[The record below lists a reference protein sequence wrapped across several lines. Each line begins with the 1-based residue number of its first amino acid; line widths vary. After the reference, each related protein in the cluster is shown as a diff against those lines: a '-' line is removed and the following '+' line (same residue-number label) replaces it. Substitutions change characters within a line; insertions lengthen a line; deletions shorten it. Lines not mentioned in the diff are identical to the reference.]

1 MHRVLRNVRT
11 EYEERRVGDQE
22 IERDVDHEYPDPC
35 LLDEGAPAFAQLL
48 QEARARPG
56 DRFDVE
62 PREEKRARGV
72 GSGVDEQRRAW
83 ADQRDD
89 RAADRGT
96 ERERGVARDREEP
109 VRLLELALWDDLPH
123 EAVGRGRVERDGRTA
138 AALERDQLP
147 HVGVA
152 GDEEHAH
159 RRAHGRAR
167 DVGADHDDASRNPVA
182 DDAAEREHRRL
193 RQRPRRE
200 AEADRRRAAAVVED
214 RERHRD
220 RGEVRPDVRDR
231 TRREQQPERGEAERT
246 CHGRMVTVYGS
257 ADKRVARF
265 SAQRA
270 SPA

>member
-48 QEARARPG
+48 QEARARPS

-72 GSGVDEQRRAW
+72 GSGIDEQRRAW

-96 ERERGVARDREEP
+96 ERERRVACDRQEP
-109 VRLLELALWDDLPH
+109 VRLLELALRDDLPH
-123 EAVGRGRVERDGRTA
+123 EPIGRGRVERDGRAA

-152 GDEEHAH
+152 GDKEDAH

-182 DDAAEREHRRL
+182 DDAAECEHRHL

-200 AEADRRRAAAVVED
+200 AEADRGRTAAVVED
-214 RERHRD
+214 RERDRD
-220 RGEVRPDVRDR
+220 RSEVGPDVRDR
-231 TRREQQPERGEAERT
+231 AGGEEQAERRQPERPGHAR
-246 CHGRMVTVYGS
+246 
-257 ADKRVARF
+257 ARF
-265 SAQRA
+265 SAQRL
-270 SPA
+270 SPAYDCQSGIAKS